1 MDSTR
6 PIFSRRS
13 ALAALWLL
21 LFGVGGLGWRL
32 ALDDGSSAVVSE
44 EPISGVV
51 AEEVMP
57 VEPALPRMSV
67 PMRVPMRD
75 QTPRQALVPDS
86 EPELTLL
93 ETGRV
98 TLRESSKAVRRYRL
112 ALDEIYDMTPGREG
126 VRSMPAQTSARGL
139 AEYAAAEA
147 GRGSP
152 WPAMVLYPEIGP
164 ADRSTRRILTGKMLV
179 ALENPA
185 VAAPELAA
193 AGLELVERPA
203 YSPRHLIVQSR
214 SGNPL
219 EALAGIRKLDRQAEV
234 VSVTPLLKRA
244 VEATALPN
252 DPLFAQ
258 QWHLL
263 NSGQGRG
270 MARMDAQ
277 VPEVW
282 DSHQGEGIHV
292 AIVDTGVQMWHEDLS
307 TNVEN
312 FGHLEI
318 SARESGSPGEDVDGH
333 GTAVAGV
340 VAAVGNNNLGGIGV
354 APLARLHSHRLL
366 NGNPDLD
373 DSQIASVTVY
383 GAYDAAEGIGE
394 GGGPIRPPN
403 TRFIDIKNNSWGWVT
418 GPMNLGESGPLFQDA
433 MKTCAELGRGGRGV
447 ISVWASGNGRRY
459 YEQGNK
465 GGLANDI
472 HAIAVGALTN
482 TGKLASYSE
491 TGAHLTCVGPS
502 GGGTL
507 HLVSSD
513 MAGLAGMNPD
523 PEKPDIEDF
532 NYSYTRNLQG
542 TSFSAPVVSGVC
554 ALMLEANPNLS
565 WRDVK
570 EILLRSSLQVDPR
583 SATWVKRSGNQP
595 HLPPIKH
602 SNLYG
607 GGLVQAKAAVDMAK
621 SWSPL
626 GPQITASKKIDPN
639 LAINYT
645 GTQPKPDTTGA
656 AKLSTIIKPAEKP
669 KRRTL
674 KTQFD
679 MRGIQPMRVENVS
692 VTLDIS
698 HVYRGNLIII
708 LRSPS
713 GVTSTLANASEWDFG
728 ADYASFNVSSM
739 RHWGESGQGLWTIEI
754 TDKSIP
760 DDGTFTSAVLTLTGT
775 AAPAAQILSQS
786 GPQLVS
792 EELPATL
799 SVASTLSSEGGTRV
813 WRKNGK
819 VIPKQSA
826 TTLPGVGQKITDAG
840 TYDHLISNQWGHV
853 ASAAIPIAVLR
864 RTVPSVTLI
873 EGRAATFSA
882 VAAGAGLTYTWYRSP
897 SIAPLVDN
905 GRVTGTRTPKLT
917 IQAATALDEGSY
929 FCRVTMLNPNF
940 DPETELR
947 LPPYGFMDT
956 FPAQLSLRRRPQVD
970 ATVLALPTI
979 VGESVQRQ
987 LTASSEVTRW
997 TITGLPPG
1005 VTFNSRTG
1013 VITGSPTA
1021 PGYYWVTITVSNSLG
1036 AGTPVG
1042 LTWEVQALPPGVIG
1056 TFHGIVGRNL
1066 RYNGGYGGALTL
1078 TTTSTGAYTGTLT
1091 RGIHRHI
1098 IKGRLTA
1105 AATTGGSA
1113 TPVSGQ
1119 ASLTR
1124 RAPYGPLT
1132 FRFSLLPEEN
1142 RLEGSITDPSVVPA
1156 ESALVEALRAAYSAT
1171 NPATDYLGRW
1181 NTAHTLPALLLGNL
1195 TYPQGAAWGTQ
1206 TVSHTGIASWAG
1218 RLADGTAI
1226 TSSVGLSAGGSV
1238 PLHVMLYNHLG
1249 SAQGWQTLDSLT
1261 QTTSSS
1267 LTWVK
1272 APISTTRSY
1281 PTGFPVHDL
1290 IGTGARYTAPATGEM
1305 LFGIAP
1311 GIGNASLTFSH
1322 GGLAQPFVQT
1332 FSLGAGNL
1340 VTLPT
1345 GSANPHQLQFT
1356 LDLTTGILTGTGT
1369 AMDID
1374 PLNPALN
1381 RQRTGTFSAILVPD
1395 REQAVGHFLLPA
1407 SQSATAPIL
1416 SGIVL
1421 GAEADR

>member
-6 PIFSRRS
+6 PILSRRS
-13 ALAALWLL
+13 ALAALLL
-21 LFGVGGLGWRL
+21 LLLGVGGLGWQL
-32 ALDDGSSAVVSE
+32 ALDEGSSAVVSE
-44 EPISGVV
+44 EPISGVD

-57 VEPALPRMSV
+57 AEPALSGMS
-67 PMRVPMRD
+67 VPMRD

-86 EPELTLL
+86 EPERALL

-126 VRSMPAQTSARGL
+126 VRSIPAQTSARGL

-152 WPAMVLYPEIGP
+152 WPAMVLYPENGP

-214 SGNPL
+214 SGSPL
-219 EALAGIRKLDRQAEV
+219 EALAGIRKLDHQAEV

-263 NSGQGRG
+263 NSGQGKG
-270 MARMDAQ
+270 VAKMDAQ

-292 AIVDTGVQMWHEDLS
+292 AIVDTGIQMGHEDLAA
-307 TNVEN
+307 NVES
-312 FGHLEI
+312 FGHLELTT
-318 SARESGSPGEDVDGH
+318 RDSGSPGEDVDGH

-383 GAYDAAEGIGE
+383 GAYDAAEVIDGE
-394 GGGPIRPPN
+394 GGPVTPPN
-403 TRFIDIKNNSWGWVT
+403 TRFIDIKNNSWGWYT

-433 MKTCAELGRGGRGV
+433 MKTCAELGRGGLGV
-447 ISVWASGNGRRY
+447 ISVWASGNGRAY

-482 TGKLASYSE
+482 TGKLAPYSE

-621 SWSPL
+621 SWTPL

-645 GTQPKPDTTGA
+645 GTQPKPDTTPA
-656 AKLSTIIKPAEKP
+656 TKYATVIKPPETP

-679 MRGIQPMRVENVS
+679 MRDIQPMRVENVS

-698 HVYRGNLIII
+698 HLYRGNLIII

-728 ADYASFNVSSM
+728 SDYASFTFSSM

-760 DDGTFTSAVLTLTGT
+760 DDGTFESAVLTITGS
-775 AAPAAQILSQS
+775 AAPAADILSQS

-792 EELPATL
+792 EESPTTL
-799 SVASTLSSEGGTRV
+799 AVGATLSSEGGTRV

-819 VIPKQSA
+819 VIPKQTA
-826 TTLPGVGQKITDAG
+826 PTLLGVGRKVTDAG

-864 RTVPSVTLI
+864 RTVPSVALI
-873 EGRAATFSA
+873 EGKTATFSTA
-882 VAAGAGLTYTWYRSP
+882 AAGAGLVCQWYRS
-897 SIAPLVDN
+897 SSTEPLVDN
-905 GRVTGTRTPKLT
+905 GRVTGTRSLKLT
-917 IQAATALDEGSY
+917 IQAATALDEDSY

-947 LPPYGFMDT
+947 LPPYGIMDT

-970 ATVLALPTI
+970 ASALVLPTI
-979 VGESVQRQ
+979 VSENVQRQ
-987 LTASSEVTRW
+987 LTATSEVTR
-997 TITGLPPG
+997 
-1005 VTFNSRTG
+1005 
-1013 VITGSPTA
+1013 
-1021 PGYYWVTITVSNSLG
+1021 
-1036 AGTPVG
+1036 
-1042 LTWEVQALPPGVIG
+1042 
-1056 TFHGIVGRNL
+1056 
-1066 RYNGGYGGALTL
+1066 
-1078 TTTSTGAYTGTLT
+1078 
-1091 RGIHRHI
+1091 
-1098 IKGRLTA
+1098 
-1105 AATTGGSA
+1105 
-1113 TPVSGQ
+1113 
-1119 ASLTR
+1119 
-1124 RAPYGPLT
+1124 
-1132 FRFSLLPEEN
+1132 
-1142 RLEGSITDPSVVPA
+1142 
-1156 ESALVEALRAAYSAT
+1156 
-1171 NPATDYLGRW
+1171 
-1181 NTAHTLPALLLGNL
+1181 
-1195 TYPQGAAWGTQ
+1195 
-1206 TVSHTGIASWAG
+1206 
-1218 RLADGTAI
+1218 
-1226 TSSVGLSAGGSV
+1226 
-1238 PLHVMLYNHLG
+1238 
-1249 SAQGWQTLDSLT
+1249 
-1261 QTTSSS
+1261 
-1267 LTWVK
+1267 
-1272 APISTTRSY
+1272 
-1281 PTGFPVHDL
+1281 
-1290 IGTGARYTAPATGEM
+1290 
-1305 LFGIAP
+1305 
-1311 GIGNASLTFSH
+1311 
-1322 GGLAQPFVQT
+1322 
-1332 FSLGAGNL
+1332 
-1340 VTLPT
+1340 
-1345 GSANPHQLQFT
+1345 
-1356 LDLTTGILTGTGT
+1356 
-1369 AMDID
+1369 
-1374 PLNPALN
+1374 
-1381 RQRTGTFSAILVPD
+1381 
-1395 REQAVGHFLLPA
+1395 
-1407 SQSATAPIL
+1407 
-1416 SGIVL
+1416 
-1421 GAEADR
+1421 